1 MTKLEAL
8 TNFIRSVL
16 PTEEHILLHNAYCER
31 NHYDTLVIHPM
42 DWETVNMVFK
52 TPSDFLEAIR
62 KNPDFNSGSKYFQVN
77 DSGAIITCGMLCTS
91 DLLAEFLIS
100 WGDAG
105 LTLTG
110 IDNYLENAFKEYV
123 KEVTGDRIRVEAL
136 DKAVDEAYE
145 DYLMNDWDDIIQDM
159 FGNVLGFCPECHSG
173 ITRECKVDFD
183 YDTGRT
189 MYRCPECDH
198 EFFL

>member
-31 NHYDTLVIHPM
+31 NHYDSLVIHTM
-42 DWETVNMVFK
+42 DQETLDMVFK
-52 TPSDFLEAIR
+52 TPSGLLEAIK
-62 KNPDFNSGSKYFQVN
+62 KNRDFNPRAKYFQVN
-77 DSGAIITCGMLCTS
+77 ESGVIFTSGLLCAS
-91 DLLAEFLIS
+91 NLLGEFLIS
-100 WGDAG
+100 WGDSG

-110 IDNYLENAFKEYV
+110 IDDYLVNAFKGYV
-123 KEVTGDRIRVEAL
+123 KEVTGDRIGDEEL
-136 DKAVDEAYE
+136 DKAVKAATE
-145 DYLMNDWDDIIQDM
+145 DFLMDDWDDIIQDM
-159 FGNVLGFCPECHSG
+159 FWDILGFCPECHAG
-173 ITRECKVDFD
+173 ITNECLIDFD

-189 MYRCPECDH
+189 EYRCPECEH